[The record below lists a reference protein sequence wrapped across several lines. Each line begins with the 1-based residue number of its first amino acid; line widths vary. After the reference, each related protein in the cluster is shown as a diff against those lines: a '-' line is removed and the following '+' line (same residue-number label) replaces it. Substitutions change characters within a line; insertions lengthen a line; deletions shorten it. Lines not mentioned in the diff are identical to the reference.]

1 MANLIRLLCCLCTTL
16 LSGIANSATLQ
27 DVLDQAWAADYEL
40 HQAQRQ
46 LEAGQQ
52 QRIQGRAA
60 LLPSVGVQYSHL
72 DNDRELKA
80 LGTDET
86 FDTET
91 TTVRLTQPLFR
102 PGAWYTRQSA
112 VAATRLAEAEFAG
125 ARQGFLLRVAEQ
137 YFGVLRAWENLSAA
151 RAEER
156 AIRRQLE
163 QTRERF
169 DVGLIPIT
177 DVHEAEAIYDT
188 SQVGVIMTEAAF
200 QIARDQLEALTG
212 TSWQSLSGL
221 ADEMPLEAPEPAD
234 GDAWVSLAQQYNP
247 QLLAA
252 DAARDISR
260 HNSRQQLANQLP
272 VVDLVAQHQNH
283 NTGATGSMSAR
294 SNSYGVEISMP
305 LFQGGALQSRR
316 KQSALQAEASQDS
329 YRQAWRDVG
338 QQTRAAWRTLQADLR
353 RIHARQQAIRSAQSA
368 LRATE
373 SGYEVGTRN
382 IVDVLNAQRGLFAAQ
397 RDYANSRHDY
407 ILNSLS
413 LKALAGQ
420 LATED
425 LLQIDQWLSPEN
437 AVSLVSTD

>member
-1 MANLIRLLCCLCTTL
+1 MVNPIRLLCCLSAAL
-16 LSGIANSATLQ
+16 LSTTVSSATLQ
-27 DVLDQAWAADYEL
+27 EVLDKAWAADYEL

-72 DNDRELKA
+72 DNDRELKST
-80 LGTDET
+80 GTDET

-102 PGAWYTRQSA
+102 PGAWYSRQSA
-112 VAATRLAEAEFAG
+112 VAATRLAEAQFAT
-125 ARQGFLLRVAEQ
+125 ARQDFLLRVAEQ

-200 QIARDQLEALTG
+200 RIAGDQLKALTG
-212 TSWQSLSGL
+212 TEWTALSGL
-221 ADEMPLEAPEPAD
+221 ADDLPLEAPEPAD
-234 GDAWVSLAQQYNP
+234 GNAWVSLAQQYNP

-252 DAARDISR
+252 EAARDAAG
-260 HNSRQQLANQLP
+260 HNTRQQLANQLP

-283 NTGATGSMSAR
+283 NTDATNSLSAR

-316 KQSALQAEASQDS
+316 KQSALEAEASRDAYQ
-329 YRQAWRDVG
+329 QAWRDVG
-338 QQTRAAWRTLQADLR
+338 QRTLAAWRTLQADLL
-353 RIHARQQAIRSAQSA
+353 RINARQQAIRSAQSA

-397 RDYANSRHDY
+397 RDYANARHDY
-407 ILNSLS
+407 ILSSLS
-413 LKALAGQ
+413 LKALAGL

-437 AVSLVSTD
+437 AVSLTGKD